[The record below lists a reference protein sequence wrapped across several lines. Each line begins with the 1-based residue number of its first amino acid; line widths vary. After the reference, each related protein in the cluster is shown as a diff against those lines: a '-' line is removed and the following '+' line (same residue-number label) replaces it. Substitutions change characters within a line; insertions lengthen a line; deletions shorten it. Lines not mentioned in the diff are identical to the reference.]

1 MLAHKEENKMR
12 CYRATYF
19 TGNMYKDVNDSCT
32 TNTGYYV
39 KIWWLSG
46 QVYAKVIKIDKA

>member
-1 MLAHKEENKMR
+1 MR

-32 TNTGYYV
+32 TNTGYYIKV
-39 KIWWLSG
+39 WWESG
-46 QVYAKVIKIDKA
+46 QVYAKVVKIDKA